1 MYVEDDDAS
10 YLKLGF
16 VAFRSK
22 LNEAMQN
29 CTLAF
34 EGGAES

>member
-10 YLKLGF
+10 YLKQGF
-16 VAFRSK
+16 VAIRIK
-22 LNEAMQN
+22 LNEAIQN

-34 EGGAES
+34 EGEAEF